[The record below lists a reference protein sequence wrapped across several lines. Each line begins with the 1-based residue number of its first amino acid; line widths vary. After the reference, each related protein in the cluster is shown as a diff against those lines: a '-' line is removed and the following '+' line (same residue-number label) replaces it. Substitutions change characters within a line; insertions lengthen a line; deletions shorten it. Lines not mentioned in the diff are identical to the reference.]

1 MNNGINVDWNL
12 IGKEFPNLLII
23 VLILMIVDAAT
34 NPSKNNQAS
43 IPFRRLQKRKDFAEK
58 TKKSVL
64 LWQGN
69 RCNSCLKPLEGIQD
83 FHHKN
88 GNRADNGYWNC
99 EALCPNC
106 HARKTRRS

>member
-1 MNNGINVDWNL
+1 MSSISSINWNSVANSL
-12 IGKEFPNLLII
+12 PTLFVIAAIVII
-23 VLILMIVDAAT
+23 LDVIS
-34 NPSKNNQAS
+34 NPQKNNQVV
-43 IPFRRLQKRKDFAEK
+43 IPKLIIKRKDFSNK

-64 LWQGN
+64 FRQGY

-88 GNRADNGYWNC
+88 GNRSNNTSWNC

-106 HARKTRRS
+106 HARKTRQA